1 MKIEADRTVC
11 AAAGQ
16 CVLSAPHVFGQD
28 DTEGVVLVL
37 DASPPEEEREA
48 VLEAVKRCPTQA
60 IHLIED

>member
-28 DTEGVVLVL
+28 DVEGAVVVL
-37 DASPPEEEREA
+37 DANPPEEERQA

-60 IHLIED
+60 IRLVED